1 MNSLIKSATIIDKN
15 SEFHNKTVDIL
26 ISNGI
31 ISDISEDIK
40 NPKNFLEIRF
50 PNLHVSNG
58 WFDYSVCTGEP
69 GYEERDNLL
78 NTLML
83 ASKSGFTSVGLQPN
97 TFPVTEKSTEIEYLK
112 AVAKNSNVNIY
123 PIGALTKSSD
133 GNELAELF
141 EMKNSGA
148 IGFGDYKKSIVNAN
162 VLKLALLYS
171 KDYNIPIF
179 SFPLNREISNNGV
192 MNEGITSTSLGLK
205 GIAGMSEEIQI
216 MRDIRI
222 LEYTGGN
229 LHIPYISTRKSLELI
244 KKAKNKGLNISCS
257 TCVHN
262 LFFNDSHLSDF
273 NTNFKVLPP
282 LRTQDDID
290 QLISGVK
297 DGSIDTVTSDHNPL
311 DIELKNV
318 EFDKA
323 EFGTIGLE
331 SLFGALNRIF
341 PIKTTINILT
351 RGKKVFGIEETEI
364 KIGTQADLSLFNPIN
379 SFVFNDDNV
388 LSMSKNSIFIGSSLK
403 GKVYGTISNGKMTLN
418 E

>member
-26 ISNGI
+26 IRNGI

-78 NTLML
+78 NTLTL

-123 PIGALTKSSD
+123 PIGALTKNSV

-148 IGFGDYKKSIVNAN
+148 IGFGDYKKSIEKAN
-162 VLKLALLYS
+162 ILKLALLYS

-205 GIAGMSEEIQI
+205 GIPGMSEEIQI

-262 LFFNDSHLSDF
+262 LFFNDTHLDDF
-273 NTNFKVLPP
+273 NTKFKVLPP

-388 LSMSKNSIFIGSSLK
+388 LSISKNSIFIGSSLK

>member
-26 ISNGI
+26 IRNGI

-192 MNEGITSTSLGLK
+192 MNEGTTSTSLGLK
-205 GIAGMSEEIQI
+205 GIPGMSEEIQI

-388 LSMSKNSIFIGSSLK
+388 LSMSKNSIFEGSSLK

>member
-26 ISNGI
+26 IRNGI

-123 PIGALTKSSD
+123 PIGALTKNSD

>member
-148 IGFGDYKKSIVNAN
+148 IGFGDYKKSIENAN

>member
-26 ISNGI
+26 IRNGI

-78 NTLML
+78 NTLTL

-123 PIGALTKSSD
+123 PIGALTKNSD

-297 DGSIDTVTSDHNPL
+297 DGSIDMVTSDHNPL

-364 KIGTQADLSLFNPIN
+364 KIGTQADLSFFNPIN

-388 LSMSKNSIFIGSSLK
+388 LSMSKNSIFEGSSLK

>member
-78 NTLML
+78 NTLTL

-148 IGFGDYKKSIVNAN
+148 IGFGDYKKSIEKAN
-162 VLKLALLYS
+162 ILKLALLYS

-205 GIAGMSEEIQI
+205 GIPGMSEEIQI

-297 DGSIDTVTSDHNPL
+297 DGSIDMVTSDHNPL

-364 KIGTQADLSLFNPIN
+364 KIGTQADLSFFNPIN

-403 GKVYGTISNGKMTLN
+403 GKVYGTISNGKITLN

>member
-123 PIGALTKSSD
+123 PIGALTKNSD

-148 IGFGDYKKSIVNAN
+148 IGFGDYKKSIENAN

-262 LFFNDSHLSDF
+262 LFFNDTHLDDF
-273 NTNFKVLPP
+273 NTKFKVLPP

-297 DGSIDTVTSDHNPL
+297 DGSIDMVTSDHNPL

>member
-58 WFDYSVCTGEP
+58 WVDYSVCTGEP

-123 PIGALTKSSD
+123 PIGALTKNSD

-148 IGFGDYKKSIVNAN
+148 IGFGDYKKSIEKAN
-162 VLKLALLYS
+162 ILKLALLYS

-192 MNEGITSTSLGLK
+192 MNEGTTSTSLGLK
-205 GIAGMSEEIQI
+205 GIPGMSEEIQI

-262 LFFNDSHLSDF
+262 LFFNDTHLGDF
-273 NTNFKVLPP
+273 NTKFKVLPP

>member
-123 PIGALTKSSD
+123 PIGALTKNSD

-148 IGFGDYKKSIVNAN
+148 IGFGDYKKSIENAN

-205 GIAGMSEEIQI
+205 GIPGMSEEIQI

-262 LFFNDSHLSDF
+262 LFFNDTHLGDF
-273 NTNFKVLPP
+273 NTKFKVLPP

-364 KIGTQADLSLFNPIN
+364 KIGTQADLSFFNPIN

>member
-148 IGFGDYKKSIVNAN
+148 IGFGDYKKSIENAN

-205 GIAGMSEEIQI
+205 GIPGMSEEIQI

-297 DGSIDTVTSDHNPL
+297 DGSIDMVTSDHNPL

>member
-123 PIGALTKSSD
+123 PIGALTKNSD

-148 IGFGDYKKSIVNAN
+148 IGFGDYKKSIENAN

-179 SFPLNREISNNGV
+179 SFPLNKEISNNGV

-205 GIAGMSEEIQI
+205 GIPGMSEEIQI

-262 LFFNDSHLSDF
+262 LFFNDTHLGDF
-273 NTNFKVLPP
+273 NTKFKVLPP

-297 DGSIDTVTSDHNPL
+297 DGSIDMVTSDHNPL

-364 KIGTQADLSLFNPIN
+364 KIGTQADLSFFNPIN

-388 LSMSKNSIFIGSSLK
+388 LSMSKNSIFEGSSLK

>member
-26 ISNGI
+26 IRNGI

-123 PIGALTKSSD
+123 PIGALTKNSD

-148 IGFGDYKKSIVNAN
+148 IGFGDYKKSIENAN

-192 MNEGITSTSLGLK
+192 MNEGTTSTSLGLK
-205 GIAGMSEEIQI
+205 GIPGMSEEIQI

-262 LFFNDSHLSDF
+262 LFFNDTHLGDF
-273 NTNFKVLPP
+273 NTKFKVLPP

-403 GKVYGTISNGKMTLN
+403 GKVYGTISNGKITLN

>member
-26 ISNGI
+26 IRNGI

-123 PIGALTKSSD
+123 PIGALTKNSD

-148 IGFGDYKKSIVNAN
+148 IGFGDYKKSIEKAN
-162 VLKLALLYS
+162 ILKLALLYS

-192 MNEGITSTSLGLK
+192 MNEGTTSTSLGLK
-205 GIAGMSEEIQI
+205 GIPGMSEEIQI

-257 TCVHN
+257 TCIHN
-262 LFFNDSHLSDF
+262 LFFNDTHLDDF
-273 NTNFKVLPP
+273 NTKFKVLPP

>member
-26 ISNGI
+26 IRNGI

-123 PIGALTKSSD
+123 PVGALTKNSD

-148 IGFGDYKKSIVNAN
+148 IGFGDYKKSIEKAN
-162 VLKLALLYS
+162 ILKLALLYS

-192 MNEGITSTSLGLK
+192 MNEGTTSTSLGLK
-205 GIAGMSEEIQI
+205 GIPGMSEEIQI

-262 LFFNDSHLSDF
+262 LFFNDTHLGDF
-273 NTNFKVLPP
+273 NTKFKVLPP

>member
-26 ISNGI
+26 IRNGI

-123 PIGALTKSSD
+123 PIGALTKNSD

-148 IGFGDYKKSIVNAN
+148 IGFGDYKKSIENAN

-205 GIAGMSEEIQI
+205 GIPGMSEEIQI

-262 LFFNDSHLSDF
+262 LFFNDTHLGDF
-273 NTNFKVLPP
+273 NTKFKVLPP

>member
-192 MNEGITSTSLGLK
+192 MNEGTTSTSLGLK
-205 GIAGMSEEIQI
+205 GIPGMSEEIQI

-262 LFFNDSHLSDF
+262 LFFNDTHLGDF
-273 NTNFKVLPP
+273 NTKFKVLPP

-403 GKVYGTISNGKMTLN
+403 GKVYGTISNGKITLN

>member
-262 LFFNDSHLSDF
+262 LFFNDTHLDDF
-273 NTNFKVLPP
+273 NTKFKVLPP

-311 DIELKNV
+311 DMELKNV

>member
-123 PIGALTKSSD
+123 PIGALTKNSD

-205 GIAGMSEEIQI
+205 GIPGMSEEIQI

-262 LFFNDSHLSDF
+262 LFFNDTHLGDF
-273 NTNFKVLPP
+273 NTKFKVLPP

>member
-123 PIGALTKSSD
+123 PIGALTKNSD

-148 IGFGDYKKSIVNAN
+148 IGFGDYKKSIEKAN
-162 VLKLALLYS
+162 ILKLALLYS

-205 GIAGMSEEIQI
+205 GIPGMSEEIQI

-262 LFFNDSHLSDF
+262 LFFNDTHLGDF
-273 NTNFKVLPP
+273 NTKFKVLPP

>member
-26 ISNGI
+26 IRNGI

-78 NTLML
+78 NTLTL

-123 PIGALTKSSD
+123 PIGALTKNSD

-148 IGFGDYKKSIVNAN
+148 IGFGDYKKSIENAN

-192 MNEGITSTSLGLK
+192 MNEGTTSTSLGLK
-205 GIAGMSEEIQI
+205 GIPGMSEEIQI

-262 LFFNDSHLSDF
+262 LFFNDTHLGDF
-273 NTNFKVLPP
+273 NTKFKVLPP

-297 DGSIDTVTSDHNPL
+297 DGSIDMVTSDHNPL

-364 KIGTQADLSLFNPIN
+364 KIGTQADLCLFNPIN

-388 LSMSKNSIFIGSSLK
+388 LSMSKNSIFTGSSLK

>member
-26 ISNGI
+26 IRNGI

-78 NTLML
+78 NTLTL

-123 PIGALTKSSD
+123 PIGALTKNSD

-148 IGFGDYKKSIVNAN
+148 IGFGDYKKSIENAN

>member
-148 IGFGDYKKSIVNAN
+148 IGFGDYKKSIEKAN
-162 VLKLALLYS
+162 ILKLALLYS

>member
-26 ISNGI
+26 IRNGI

-123 PIGALTKSSD
+123 PIGALTKNSD

-148 IGFGDYKKSIVNAN
+148 IGFGDYKKSIENAN

-205 GIAGMSEEIQI
+205 GIPGMSEEIQI

-388 LSMSKNSIFIGSSLK
+388 LSMSKNSIFEGSSLK

>member
-123 PIGALTKSSD
+123 PIGALTKNSD

-192 MNEGITSTSLGLK
+192 MNEGTTSTSLGLK
-205 GIAGMSEEIQI
+205 GIPGMSEEIQI

-262 LFFNDSHLSDF
+262 LFFNDTHLDDF
-273 NTNFKVLPP
+273 NTKFKVLPP

>member
-123 PIGALTKSSD
+123 PIGALTKNSD

-148 IGFGDYKKSIVNAN
+148 IGFGDYKKSIENAN

-192 MNEGITSTSLGLK
+192 MNEGTTSTSLGLK
-205 GIAGMSEEIQI
+205 GIPGMSEEIQI

-364 KIGTQADLSLFNPIN
+364 KIGTQADLSFFNPIN

-388 LSMSKNSIFIGSSLK
+388 LSMSKNSIFEGSSLK

>member
-26 ISNGI
+26 IRNGI

-192 MNEGITSTSLGLK
+192 MNEGTTSTSLGLK
-205 GIAGMSEEIQI
+205 GIPGMSEEIQI

-262 LFFNDSHLSDF
+262 LFFNDTHLGDF
-273 NTNFKVLPP
+273 NTKFKVLPP

>member
-123 PIGALTKSSD
+123 PIGALTKNSD

-148 IGFGDYKKSIVNAN
+148 IGFGDYKKSIENAN

-192 MNEGITSTSLGLK
+192 MNEGTTSTSLGLK
-205 GIAGMSEEIQI
+205 GIPGMSEEIQI

-262 LFFNDSHLSDF
+262 LFFNDTHLGDF
-273 NTNFKVLPP
+273 NTKFKVLPP

>member
-26 ISNGI
+26 IRNGI

-78 NTLML
+78 NTLTL

-205 GIAGMSEEIQI
+205 GIPGMSEEIQI